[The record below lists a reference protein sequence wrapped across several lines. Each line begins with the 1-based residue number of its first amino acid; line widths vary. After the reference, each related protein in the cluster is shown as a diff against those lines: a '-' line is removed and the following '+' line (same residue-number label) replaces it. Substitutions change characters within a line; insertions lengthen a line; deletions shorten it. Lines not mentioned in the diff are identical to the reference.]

1 MIKSDT
7 IEERERERE
16 SAATVKVL
24 VNDERLKIYSVVRKI

>member
-7 IEERERERE
+7 IEERE
-16 SAATVKVL
+16 SAVTVKVL

>member
-7 IEERERERE
+7 IEERERE